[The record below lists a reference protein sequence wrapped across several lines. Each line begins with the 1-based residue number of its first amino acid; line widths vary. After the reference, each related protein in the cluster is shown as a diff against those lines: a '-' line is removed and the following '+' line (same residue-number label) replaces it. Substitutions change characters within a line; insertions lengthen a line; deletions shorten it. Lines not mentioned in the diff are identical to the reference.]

1 VTKLSQPGSSRKVEH
16 LTYLHLGRRSALS
29 LAIAVALGLPGAVL
43 AQDTPVA
50 DAELEEIVVTGIRAG
65 IEQAV
70 ELKAGS
76 GSIVEA
82 ISAEDIG
89 KLPDTSIAESISRL
103 PGITSQRAE
112 GRASAISLRG
122 TDPGFTTALLNGR
135 EQVSTGDNRSVEFD
149 QYPSELINQVVV
161 YKTPDAQLVGQGLA
175 GTIDLRTVRPLDYG
189 RQAVVVNLRG
199 ERNSHSDGDLG
210 ADHDDT
216 GYRASLSYIDQFM
229 DGKLGVAFGYARLN
243 SPIAT
248 KGFGTYEPWSPMGN
262 DNNPNTSPGF
272 PPTALKTDGMKVRSD
287 MGTTVRDGLMAAVQ
301 YEPNDFYSTT
311 VDVYYSTMDQTN
323 NARSVE
329 VNLGGYPAPC
339 CDGPF
344 PNGTIFGFSNIT
356 LANNAVVAGNLNTIV
371 PLARNFLFKTEDEIL
386 AGGWL
391 NEFQLNDEW
400 KLLADLSYSKAT
412 REQDQFETNAQIKP
426 LGATATR
433 PNNVYDNGVFAL
445 SSNRFPSI
453 SFGRN
458 YADPNQVQVGPTIYG
473 AGYTKAPEVE
483 DELTSFRVDAVREAQ
498 LWWFSNQSFGLNYSD
513 RTKDKISPEAGLNTL
528 PTADSNGNPGYWRI
542 GSESLLR
549 SANHNYANAG
559 RTLAWRVG
567 SVLDNYYQPIVYG
580 DPTTLPYLAPKY
592 WDVEEKVW
600 TGYVRADLDHDL
612 SDSVRLKGNVG
623 LQVIGTDQ
631 SSGSF
636 EVINAYQPTQQVN
649 RVTGGT
655 TYTDVLPS
663 INLAFMLPDDQAVR
677 FGLAK
682 TMARARMDQLKATME
697 VGYDSATGIPG
708 GSGGNPELDP
718 WRAWAYDLSYEKYFA
733 GFKGYV
739 SAAAFYKDLESY
751 IYNQTDANHDYSDVL
766 ASLPPGFFAPGVV
779 PKTTGNLTL
788 PVNGDGGYLYG
799 AEFAISVP
807 FGSYVDWLDGF
818 GTILSYSYTESDIEI
833 QGSIN
838 SAQSDSITLPGLSK
852 NVWNATLYYEK
863 HGFAARI
870 ATRYRSSYIG
880 EVTNFANDRALR
892 YVDSDQITDAQVSYL
907 FEEGSLQGLQLLFQI
922 NNLTNE
928 PYVAYVEK
936 KSRLLDYQ
944 EYGTQYLFG
953 INYRF

>member
-1 VTKLSQPGSSRKVEH
+1 VTKLSQPGSRREDER

-29 LAIAVALGLPGAVL
+29 LAVAVALGLPGAVL
-43 AQDTPVA
+43 AQDAPAA

-65 IEQAV
+65 ITQAIEV
-70 ELKAGS
+70 KADA

-122 TDPGFTTALLNGR
+122 TDPGFTSALLNGR

-189 RQAVVVNLRG
+189 RQAIVLNLRG
-199 ERNSHSDGDLG
+199 ERNSHSSGDLG
-210 ADHDDT
+210 ADYDDT
-216 GYRASLSYIDQFM
+216 GYRASFSYIDQFM

-248 KGFGTYEPWSPMGN
+248 KGFGTYEPWKPMG
-262 DNNPNTSPGF
+262 DDGNPNTSPGF
-272 PPTALKTDGMKVRSD
+272 PSTALKTDGMKVRTD
-287 MGTTVRDGLMAAVQ
+287 MGETVRDGLMASVQ
-301 YEPNDFYSTT
+301 YQPNDFYNTT
-311 VDVYYSTMDQTN
+311 VDAYYSTMDQTD
-323 NARSVE
+323 NARSIE

-344 PNGTIFGFSNIT
+344 PNGTIFGFSNFT
-356 LANNAVVAGNLNTIV
+356 LKNNAVVSGNLNTVV
-371 PLARNFLFKTEDEIL
+371 PLARNFLFKTQDEIL

-400 KLLADLSYSKAT
+400 KLLADISYSKAT
-412 REQDQFETNAQIKP
+412 REQDQYETNAQIKP
-426 LGATATR
+426 VGATATR
-433 PNNVYDNGVFAL
+433 PNNVYDNGTFAL
-445 SSNRFPSI
+445 SRLGFPTL

-473 AGYTKAPEVE
+473 AGYAKAPEVE
-483 DELTSFRVDAVREAQ
+483 DELTSFRADAVRETP

-513 RTKDKISPEAGLNTL
+513 RTKDKISPETGLDTL
-528 PTADSNGNPGYWRI
+528 PTADSGGKPGYWRI
-542 GSESLLR
+542 GPESLLR
-549 SANHNYANAG
+549 PTNLNYANAG
-559 RTLAWRVG
+559 RALAWRVG
-567 SVLDNYYQPIVYG
+567 QVLDNYYQPVVFKDYNK
-580 DPTTLPYLAPKY
+580 LSYLAPKY

-612 SDSVRLKGNVG
+612 TENVRLRGNVG

-631 SSGSF
+631 SSGSLR
-636 EVINAYQPTQQVN
+636 VVN
-649 RVTGGT
+649 GGKSIEPVSGGT

-663 INLAFMLPDDQAVR
+663 INLAFMMPGDQAVR

-682 TMARARMDQLKATME
+682 TLARPRMDQLKATEE
-697 VGYDSATGIPG
+697 VGYDAATGIPG

-718 WRAWAYDLSYEKYFA
+718 WRAWAYDLSYEKYFSE
-733 GFKGYV
+733 FKGYV
-739 SAAAFYKDLESY
+739 SAAAFYKDLDSY
-751 IYNQTDANHDYSDVL
+751 IYNQTDPNHDYSEVL
-766 ASLPPGFFAPGVV
+766 ASLPPNYFQPGVV
-779 PKTTGNLTL
+779 PKTTGNFTL
-788 PVNGDGGYLYG
+788 PVNGSGGYLYG
-799 AEFAISVP
+799 AEFALSVP
-807 FGSYVDWLDGF
+807 FGGYVDWLDGF
-818 GTILSYSYTESDIEI
+818 GTILSYSYTKSDIEI
-833 QGSIN
+833 QGSISSVATDN
-838 SAQSDSITLPGLSK
+838 IPLPGLSET
-852 NVWNATLYYEK
+852 VWNATLYYEK
-863 HGFAARI
+863 HGFGARI
-870 ATRYRSSYIG
+870 ATRYRSEYVG
-880 EVTNFANDRALR
+880 EITNFANERTLR

-907 FEEGSLQGLQLLFQI
+907 FESGSLEGVQLLFQI

-928 PYVAYVEK
+928 PYVAYSEK
-936 KSRLLDYQ
+936 KSKVLFYE

>member
-1 VTKLSQPGSSRKVEH
+1 VTKLSQPGSRREDER

-43 AQDTPVA
+43 AQDAPAA
-50 DAELEEIVVTGIRAG
+50 DAELEEVVVTGIRASITQA
-65 IEQAV
+65 IEV
-70 ELKAGS
+70 KADS

-122 TDPGFTTALLNGR
+122 TDPGFTSALLNGR

-199 ERNSHSDGDLG
+199 ERNSHSSGDLG
-210 ADHDDT
+210 ADYDDT
-216 GYRASLSYIDQFM
+216 GYRASFSYIDQFM

-262 DNNPNTSPGF
+262 DNNPNTNPGF
-272 PPTALKTDGMKVRSD
+272 PPDALRTKGMKARID
-287 MGTTVRDGLMAAVQ
+287 MGDTVRDGLMASVQ
-301 YEPNDFYSTT
+301 FEPNDFYSTT
-311 VDVYYSTMDQTN
+311 VDAYYSTMDQTD
-323 NARSVE
+323 NARSIEFQTNKNNWPV
-329 VNLGGYPAPC
+329 PC

-344 PNGTIFGFSNIT
+344 PNGTIFGFSDIT
-356 LANNAVVAGNLNTIV
+356 LKNNAVVAGNLNTIL
-371 PLARNFLFKTEDEIL
+371 PQARNFLFRTEDEIL

-400 KLLADLSYSKAT
+400 KLLADVSYSKAT

-426 LGATATR
+426 VGATASR
-433 PNNVYDNGVFAL
+433 PNNVYDNGTFAL
-445 SSNRFPSI
+445 SRLGFPTM

-473 AGYTKAPEVE
+473 AGYAKAPEVE
-483 DELTSFRVDAVREAQ
+483 DELTSFRADAVRESQ

-513 RTKDKISPEAGLNTL
+513 RTKDKISPETGLDTL
-528 PTADSNGNPGYWRI
+528 PTADSAGKPGYWRI
-542 GSESLLR
+542 DPAYLLR
-549 SANHNYANAG
+549 PANHNYANAG
-559 RTLAWRVG
+559 KTLAWRVG
-567 SVLDNYYQPIVYG
+567 QVLDNYYQPVVFKDYN
-580 DPTTLPYLAPKY
+580 TLSYLAGKY

-600 TGYVRADLDHDL
+600 TAYLRGDLDHDL
-612 SDSVRLKGNVG
+612 SDNVRLKGNVG

-631 SSGSF
+631 SSGSLR
-636 EVINAYQPTQQVN
+636 VVN
-649 RVTGGT
+649 NGKSIERVSGGT
-655 TYTDVLPS
+655 TYTDVLPT
-663 INLAFMLPDDQAVR
+663 INLAFVLPDDQAVR
-677 FGLAK
+677 LGLAK
-682 TMARARMDQLKATME
+682 TMARARMDQLKATEE
-697 VGYDSATGIPG
+697 VGYDAATGIPG

-718 WRAWAYDLSYEKYFA
+718 WRAWAYDLSYEKFFSE
-733 GFKGYV
+733 FKGYV
-739 SAAAFYKDLESY
+739 SAAAFYKDLDSY
-751 IYNQTDANHDYSDVL
+751 IYNQTDPNHDYSDLL
-766 ASLPPGFFAPGVV
+766 AALPPNYFQPGVK
-779 PKTTGNLTL
+779 PQTTGNFTL
-788 PVNGDGGYLYG
+788 PVNGSGGYLYG
-799 AEFAISVP
+799 AEFALSVP
-807 FGSYVDWLDGF
+807 FGSYTDWLDGF
-818 GTILSYSYTESDIEI
+818 GAIFSYAYTKSDIEI
-833 QGSIN
+833 KGSI
-838 SAQSDSITLPGLSK
+838 SSVPSDNIPLPGLSE

-863 HGFAARI
+863 HGFGARI
-870 ATRYRSSYIG
+870 ATRYRSEYVG
-880 EVTNFANDRALR
+880 EISNFANERTLR

-907 FEEGSLQGLQLLFQI
+907 FESGSLEGVQLLFQI

-928 PYVAYVEK
+928 PYVAYSEK
-936 KSRLLDYQ
+936 KSKVLFYE